1 MKKLLKQN
9 IILITLN
16 SFIVNKSK
24 KNNKTTQTLKYV
36 IADWLCAIIAWSLF
50 FFYRKITE
58 DAQFLNNIKMVFD
71 DSNFI
76 IGIISVP
83 IFWLTLYT
91 ISGYYNN
98 VFCKSRLKELG
109 QTFFVT
115 LIGVLILFFAT
126 ILNDLITSYKSYYIS
141 FIMLFGLQFT
151 LTYMCRLII
160 TTRTARK
167 IHRKEIG
174 FNTLIVGSN
183 GNACAIY
190 NEIENQVYSS
200 GNIIVGFVNVFDIK
214 EYKVEKYIPHL
225 GYYKDA
231 AKIIKEHEIEEVII
245 AIERSEIE
253 TIDKI
258 LVMLGELDVV
268 VKIIPIMQDIL
279 FGTVKQEAIWHAP
292 LIRVTPELMPVWQQ
306 VAKRVFDV
314 VASLMVIIIF
324 SPLYIFTAIMVKCS
338 SPGPIFYRQERIG
351 KHGKPFNMLKFRS
364 MYIDAEKMGPQLSK
378 DNDPRITPWGRF
390 MRKTRLDEIPQFFTV
405 LGGKMSIVG
414 YRPERQ
420 FYIDQIVQ
428 RAPHYLM
435 LLKIKPGITSWG
447 EVKFG
452 YASNVDE
459 MVERL
464 KYDILYIENMNLAL
478 DIKILIYTVLIVV
491 QGRGK

>member
-1 MKKLLKQN
+1 MTKK
-9 IILITLN
+9 
-16 SFIVNKSK
+16 SNKIR
-24 KNNKTTQTLKYV
+24 QTIKYV
-36 IADWLCAIIAWSLF
+36 VTDWLCALIAWTMF
-50 FFYRKITE
+50 FFFRKHNE
-58 DAQFLNNIKMVFD
+58 NPDVLNYFQEVIQD
-71 DSNFI
+71 TNFF
-76 IGIISVP
+76 IGIICVP
-83 IFWLTLYT
+83 IFWLLLYT
-91 ISGYYNN
+91 VSGYYNN
-98 VFCKSRLKELG
+98 VFCKSRLKELS

-115 LIGVLILFFAT
+115 LIGVVILFFVT
-126 ILNDLITSYKSYYIS
+126 IIDDVILSYKSYYIS
-141 FIMLFGLQFT
+141 FAVLFGLQFV
-151 LTYMCRLII
+151 LTYFCRLTI
-160 TTRTARK
+160 TTRTIRK

-174 FNTLIVGSN
+174 FNTLIVGSHD
-183 GNACAIY
+183 NACDIY
-190 NEIENQVYSS
+190 QDIENQKYPS
-200 GNIIVGFVNVFDIK
+200 GNIIVGFVNVFDWK
-214 EYKVEKYIPHL
+214 EYKLGKYIPHL
-225 GYYKDA
+225 GFYKDVA
-231 AKIIKEHEIEEVII
+231 QVVKDNDIEEVVI

-258 LVMLGELDVV
+258 LVLLESLDVV

-292 LIRVTPELMPVWQQ
+292 LIRVTPELMPVWQRI
-306 VAKRVFDV
+306 AKRIFDI
-314 VASLMVIIIF
+314 VASLMVIVIF
-324 SPLYIFTAIMVKCS
+324 SPLYIFTAIMVKLS
-338 SPGPIFYRQERIG
+338 SPGPIFYKQERIG

-364 MYIDAEKMGPQLSK
+364 MYVDSESAGPQLSK

-405 LGGKMSIVG
+405 LGGNMSIVG

-420 FYIDQIVQ
+420 FFIDQIVQ
-428 RAPHYLM
+428 RVPHYLM

>member
-1 MKKLLKQN
+1 M
-9 IILITLN
+9 T
-16 SFIVNKSK
+16 
-24 KNNKTTQTLKYV
+24 NKTNKTRQTIKYV
-36 IADWLCAIIAWSLF
+36 VTDWFCALIAWTLF
-50 FFYRKITE
+50 FFFRKHNE
-58 DAQFLNNIKMVFD
+58 DPDIFEHYQSVFHD
-71 DSNFI
+71 INFI
-76 IGIISVP
+76 MGIIAVP
-83 IFWLTLYT
+83 IFWLVLYT
-91 ISGYYNN
+91 ISNYYNN
-98 VFCKSRLKELG
+98 VFAKSRLKELG
-109 QTFFVT
+109 QTFFVI
-115 LIGVLILFFAT
+115 LIGTVILFFVT
-126 ILNDLITSYKSYYIS
+126 IIDDVIVSYKSYYVS
-141 FIMLFGLQFT
+141 FAVLFGLQFV
-151 LTYMCRLII
+151 LTYFCRLLI
-160 TTRTARK
+160 TTRTIRK

-174 FNTLIVGSN
+174 FNTLIIGSHD
-183 GNACAIY
+183 NACDIY
-190 NEIENQVYSS
+190 KEIENQKYPS
-200 GNIIVGFVNVFDIK
+200 GNLIVGFVNVFDWK
-214 EYKVEKYIPHL
+214 EYKLKNYIPHL
-225 GYYKDA
+225 GFYKDVA
-231 AKIIKEHEIEEVII
+231 QVVKDNDIEEVII

-258 LVMLGELDVV
+258 LVLLESLDVV

-292 LIRVTPELMPVWQQ
+292 LIRVTPELMPVWQRI
-306 VAKRVFDV
+306 AKRVFDI
-314 VASLMVIIIF
+314 VASLMVIVVF
-324 SPLYIFTAIMVKCS
+324 SPLYIFTAIMVKLS
-338 SPGPIFYRQERIG
+338 SPGPIFYKQERIG

-364 MYIDAEKMGPQLSK
+364 MYVDSESAGPQLSK

-405 LGGKMSIVG
+405 LGGNMSIVG

-428 RAPHYLM
+428 RVPHYLM

>member
-1 MKKLLKQN
+1 MEHYNLMFHDFKF
-9 IILITLN
+9 ILGVT
-16 SFIVNKSK
+16 
-24 KNNKTTQTLKYV
+24 
-36 IADWLCAIIAWSLF
+36 C
-50 FFYRKITE
+50 
-58 DAQFLNNIKMVFD
+58 
-71 DSNFI
+71 
-76 IGIISVP
+76 VP
-83 IFWLTLYT
+83 VFWLILYK

-98 VFCKSRLKELG
+98 VFSKSRLKELG
-109 QTFFVT
+109 QTFFVV
-115 LIGVLILFFAT
+115 LIGVVILFFVT
-126 ILNDLITSYKSYYIS
+126 IIDDVITSYKSYYIS
-141 FIMLFGLQFT
+141 FLMLLGLQFT
-151 LTYMCRLII
+151 LTYLCRLII

-174 FNTLIVGSN
+174 FNTLIFGSN
-183 GNACAIY
+183 ENACAIY
-190 NEIENQVYSS
+190 EEMENQMYSS
-200 GNIIVGFVNVFDIK
+200 GNIIVGFVNVFDRK
-214 EYKVEKYIPHL
+214 EYKMEKYVPHL
-225 GYYKDA
+225 GFYKDA
-231 AKIIKEHEIEEVII
+231 AKIIKEHDIEEVII

-258 LVMLGELDVV
+258 LVILESLDVV
-268 VKIIPIMQDIL
+268 VKIIPIMQDII
-279 FGTVKQEAIWHAP
+279 FGSVKQEAIWHAP

-306 VAKRVFDV
+306 VAKRIFDI

-324 SPLYIFTAIMVKCS
+324 SPLYIFTALMVKFS

-364 MYIDAEKMGPQLSK
+364 MYVDAEKMGPQLSK

-428 RAPHYLM
+428 RAPHYIM
-435 LLKIKPGITSWG
+435 LLKINPGITSWG

-459 MVERL
+459 MVVRL

-478 DIKILIYTVLIVV
+478 EIKILIYTVLIVL

>member
-1 MKKLLKQN
+1 MN
-9 IILITLN
+9 
-16 SFIVNKSK
+16 K
-24 KNNKTTQTLKYV
+24 KNNKIKQTAKYV
-36 IADWLCAIIAWSLF
+36 VTDWFCALIAWTLF
-50 FFYRKITE
+50 FCFRKFNEDPNFTDNYRQI
-58 DAQFLNNIKMVFD
+58 FH

-76 IGIISVP
+76 IGIIGVP
-83 IFWLTLYT
+83 LFWLALHTV
-91 ISGYYNN
+91 SGYYNN
-98 VFCKSRLKELG
+98 IFSKSRLKELG
-109 QTFFVT
+109 QTIFVT
-115 LIGVLILFFAT
+115 LIGVLILFFVT
-126 ILNDLITSYKSYYIS
+126 IIDDVIISYKSYYVS
-141 FIMLFGLQFT
+141 FSVLFGLQFV
-151 LTYMCRLII
+151 LTYFCRLII
-160 TTRTARK
+160 TSNTARK
-167 IHRKEIG
+167 IRRKEIG

-183 GNACAIY
+183 DNACRLCEEMD
-190 NEIENQVYSS
+190 NKMFPS
-200 GNIIVGFVNVFDIK
+200 GNIIVGFVNVYDKK
-214 EYKVEKYIPHL
+214 EYKVSKYVPHL
-225 GYYKDA
+225 GFYKDA
-231 AKIIKEHEIEEVII
+231 EKIVKEYDIEEVVI

-253 TIDKI
+253 TIDNI
-258 LVMLGELDVV
+258 LVTLHSLDVV
-268 VKIIPIMQDIL
+268 VKIIPIMQDII

-306 VAKRVFDV
+306 VTKRIFDI
-314 VASLMVIIIF
+314 VASLMVIVLF
-324 SPLYIFTAIMVKCS
+324 SPLYLFTAIMVKLS
-338 SPGPIFYRQERIG
+338 SPGPVFYRQERIG
-351 KHGKPFNMLKFRS
+351 KNGEPFNMLKFRS
-364 MYIDAEKMGPQLSK
+364 MYVDAESMGPQLSK

-428 RAPHYLM
+428 KAPHYMM

-447 EVKFG
+447 EVKYG

>member
-1 MKKLLKQN
+1 M
-9 IILITLN
+9 
-16 SFIVNKSK
+16 NKSK
-24 KNNKTTQTLKYV
+24 KNNKTKQTLEYV
-36 IADWLCAIIAWSLF
+36 IKDWLCAIITWSLF
-50 FFYRKITE
+50 FFFRKYTE
-58 DAQFLNNIKMVFD
+58 DPNFLNNINMVLD

-76 IGIISVP
+76 VGVISVP
-83 IFWLTLYT
+83 IFWLALYT

-98 VFCKSRLKELG
+98 VFTKSRLKELG

-115 LIGVLILFFAT
+115 LIGVVILFFAT
-126 ILNDLITSYKSYYIS
+126 ILNDVITSYKSYYIS
-141 FIMLFGLQFT
+141 FLMLFGLQFT
-151 LTYMCRLII
+151 LTYIFRLIT

-183 GNACAIY
+183 DNACAIY

-200 GNIIVGFVNVFDIK
+200 GNIMVGFVNVFDTK
-214 EYKVEKYIPHL
+214 EYKLAKHIPHL
-225 GYYKDA
+225 GFYQDA
-231 AKIIKEHEIEEVII
+231 AQIIKDNDIEEVII

-258 LVMLGELDVV
+258 LVILESLDVV

-279 FGTVKQEAIWHAP
+279 FGTVRQEAIWHAP

-306 VAKRVFDV
+306 VAKRLFDI

-351 KHGKPFNMLKFRS
+351 KHGEPFNMLKFRS
-364 MYIDAEKMGPQLSK
+364 MYVDAEKMGPQLSK
-378 DNDPRITPWGRF
+378 DNDPRITPWGLF

-428 RAPHYLM
+428 RAPHYIM

>member
-1 MKKLLKQN
+1 M
-9 IILITLN
+9 T
-16 SFIVNKSK
+16 K
-24 KNNKTTQTLKYV
+24 KNNKTKQTLKYV
-36 IADWLCAIIAWSLF
+36 VTDWFCALIAWTLF
-50 FFYRKITE
+50 FFFRKHNE
-58 DAQFLNNIKMVFD
+58 DPNILNHYQQVFQD
-71 DSNFI
+71 VNFI
-76 IGIISVP
+76 IGIIAVP
-83 IFWLTLYT
+83 VFWLVLYT
-91 ISGYYNN
+91 ISNYYNN
-98 VFCKSRLKELG
+98 VFAKSRLKELG
-109 QTFFVT
+109 QTFFVI
-115 LIGVLILFFAT
+115 LIGTVILFFVT
-126 ILNDLITSYKSYYIS
+126 IIDDVIVSYKSYYES
-141 FIMLFGLQFT
+141 FAVLFGLQFV
-151 LTYMCRLII
+151 LTYFSRLLI
-160 TTRTARK
+160 TTKTIRK

-174 FNTLIVGSN
+174 FNTLIMGSHD
-183 GNACAIY
+183 NACDIY
-190 NEIENQVYSS
+190 KEIENQKYPS
-200 GNIIVGFVNVFDIK
+200 GNLIVGFVNVFDWK
-214 EYKVEKYIPHL
+214 EYKLKKYIPHL
-225 GYYKDA
+225 GYYKDVA
-231 AKIIKEHEIEEVII
+231 QVIKDNDIEEVII

-258 LVMLGELDVV
+258 LVLLESLDVV

-292 LIRVTPELMPVWQQ
+292 LIRVTPELMPVWQR
-306 VAKRVFDV
+306 VTKRIFDIV
-314 VASLMVIIIF
+314 VSLMVIIIF
-324 SPLYIFTAIMVKCS
+324 SPLYLFTAIMVKLS

-364 MYIDAEKMGPQLSK
+364 MYVDSETAGPQLSK

-405 LGGKMSIVG
+405 LGGNMSIVG

-420 FYIDQIVQ
+420 FFIDQIVQ
-428 RAPHYLM
+428 RVPHYLM

-447 EVKFG
+447 EVKYG

>member
-1 MKKLLKQN
+1 M
-9 IILITLN
+9 T
-16 SFIVNKSK
+16 K
-24 KNNKTTQTLKYV
+24 KNNKTKQTLKYV
-36 IADWLCAIIAWSLF
+36 VTDWFCALIAWTLF
-50 FFYRKITE
+50 FFFRKHNE
-58 DAQFLNNIKMVFD
+58 DPNILNHYQQVFQD
-71 DSNFI
+71 VNFI
-76 IGIISVP
+76 IGIIAVP
-83 IFWLTLYT
+83 IFWLVLYT
-91 ISGYYNN
+91 ISNYYNN
-98 VFCKSRLKELG
+98 VFAKSRLKELG
-109 QTFFVT
+109 QTFFVI
-115 LIGVLILFFAT
+115 LIGTVILFFVT
-126 ILNDLITSYKSYYIS
+126 IIDDVIVSYKSYYES
-141 FIMLFGLQFT
+141 FAVLFGLQFV
-151 LTYMCRLII
+151 LTYFSRLLI
-160 TTRTARK
+160 TTKTIRK

-174 FNTLIVGSN
+174 FNTLIMGSHD
-183 GNACAIY
+183 NACDIY
-190 NEIENQVYSS
+190 KEIENQKYPS
-200 GNIIVGFVNVFDIK
+200 GNLIVGFVNVFDWK
-214 EYKVEKYIPHL
+214 EYKLKKYIPHL
-225 GYYKDA
+225 GYYKDVA
-231 AKIIKEHEIEEVII
+231 QVIKDNDIEEVII

-258 LVMLGELDVV
+258 LVLLESLDVV

-292 LIRVTPELMPVWQQ
+292 LIRVTPELMPVWQR
-306 VAKRVFDV
+306 VTKRIFDIV
-314 VASLMVIIIF
+314 VSLMVIIIF
-324 SPLYIFTAIMVKCS
+324 SPLYIFTAIMVKLS

-364 MYIDAEKMGPQLSK
+364 MYVDSETAGPQLSK

-405 LGGKMSIVG
+405 LGGNMSIVG

-420 FYIDQIVQ
+420 FFIDQIVQ
-428 RAPHYLM
+428 RVPHYLM

-447 EVKFG
+447 EVKYG